1 MLCFFVS
8 FLSSFF
14 SLFVLSVNI
23 IIGTQ
28 LQAASIDGL
37 RPAACLHGSLPSC
50 IHWFYIICIFLWL
63 IKVVVVV
70 VNDVA
75 ETRMNVLVGRM
86 LKLLNLLNS
95 IADVNVCGEFIVHN
109 GAIAINF
116 CMQVVYC

>member
-37 RPAACLHGSLPSC
+37 RPAWQPAVIYTLILYYLYISLANKNC
-50 IHWFYIICIFLWL
+50 CC
-63 IKVVVVV
+63 
-70 VNDVA
+70 
-75 ETRMNVLVGRM
+75 
-86 LKLLNLLNS
+86 
-95 IADVNVCGEFIVHN
+95 CGE
-109 GAIAINF
+109 
-116 CMQVVYC
+116 